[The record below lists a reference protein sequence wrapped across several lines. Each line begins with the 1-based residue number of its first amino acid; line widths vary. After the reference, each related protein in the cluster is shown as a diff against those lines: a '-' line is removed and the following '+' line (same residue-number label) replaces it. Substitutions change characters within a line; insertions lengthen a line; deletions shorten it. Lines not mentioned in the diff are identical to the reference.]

1 MNSIQIQDGLN
12 IYDVA
17 TKQFGDVS
25 KVLSIVLDND
35 QNLDYDLT
43 GVSRI
48 NYTSGVFVVPTI
60 VRVLQKEPTKP
71 TSYVTVYGQNIYDVA
86 LQLYANPSN
95 VFSITETSLDDDIE
109 HNVSVQIKE
118 FKSPFVAQKLAID
131 LTGRIIGTKDYK
143 QVFYTYIGTET
154 RVILTTESGLRFI
167 LE

>member
-1 MNSIQIQDGLN
+1 MNSIQVQDGQN
-12 IYDVA
+12 IYDIA
-17 TKQFGDVS
+17 TKKFGDVS
-25 KVLSIVLDND
+25 KVLLVVLDNK

-43 GVSRI
+43 GIRTI
-48 NYTSGVFVVPTI
+48 NYTPANYVIPAISKI
-60 VRVLQKEPTKP
+60 LQKEAQKP
-71 TSYVTVYGQNIYDVA
+71 TSYITVYGQNIYDVA

-109 HNVSVQIKE
+109 HNVNVQIKE